1 MIINFLFLRIFDDFC
16 LYLLLTSSFSP
27 PFRYRDE
34 DFDDSNMESNFQD
47 VMREEIYSKKM
58 GRLEDLEDMRMEE
71 EELKRK
77 AAMRKKRK
85 L

>member
-1 MIINFLFLRIFDDFC
+1 MTFAC
-16 LYLLLTSSFSP
+16 TYLLTSSFPSS
-27 PFRYRDE
+27 FRYRDE

>member
-1 MIINFLFLRIFDDFC
+1 
-16 LYLLLTSSFSP
+16 
-27 PFRYRDE
+27 
-34 DFDDSNMESNFQD
+34 MESNFQD

-77 AAMRKKRK
+77 AMRKKRK
-85 L
+85 IWSGCRFSGPPVAISEILVKLPVIAAFRSPA

>member
-1 MIINFLFLRIFDDFC
+1 MTFACTF
-16 LYLLLTSSFSP
+16 LLTSSFSP
-27 PFRYRDE
+27 LFRYRDE